1 MNIDSLDSKRERT
14 GNNIRT
20 GRSILPSGLFFIS
33 VSYYGSGWLFNLF
46 NVTKNVAVLGSI
58 YFVVKFKKNPGEVE
72 SETGYI
78 LNNYN

>member
-1 MNIDSLDSKRERT
+1 MNIDSFDSKRERT
-14 GNNIRT
+14 GI
-20 GRSILPSGLFFIS
+20 ILGQVGLYYLRGFFFIS
-33 VSYYGSGWLFNLF
+33 VSYYGSGCFFNLF